1 MRSSLDDWVDH
12 DVIPGHPDRRY
23 HSGSLNRFHGVWETK
38 AGLREVEKGTEVE
51 EESGCRV
58 AGFRLAT
65 MWLDFAAIIMS

>member
-23 HSGSLNRFHGVWETK
+23 HSLEVQSLNRFHGVSETK

-51 EESGCRV
+51 EESGC
-58 AGFRLAT
+58 
-65 MWLDFAAIIMS
+65 